1 MNLITIDNCGLAC
14 PQPVINTKKALDGI
28 AAGQSLIS
36 IVDNAAAK
44 ENVTRFAVNSGCAV
58 KVEEKNGIYSLTL
71 TKGGAVPTAA
81 ATTAA
86 PVVET
91 QNTAGKV
98 LFVRSNLLGI
108 GSDELGGLLIKSFF
122 YAVSQTPDHL
132 PAKIVLIN
140 SGVKLA
146 VTDSPVLKDLQ
157 ALAAAGVE
165 VLSCGTCLD
174 FYGLKEQLAVGHISN
189 MYTIYEVM
197 ATHAVITL

>member
-44 ENVTRFAVNSGCAV
+44 ENVTRFAVNSGCTV
-58 KVEEKNGIYSLTL
+58 KAEEKNGIYSLTL
-71 TKGGAVPTAA
+71 TKGGAAPSAA
-81 ATTAA
+81 A
-86 PVVET
+86 PQEET
-91 QNTAGKV
+91 PSTVGKV
-98 LFVRSNLLGI
+98 IFIRSNVLGI

-122 YAVSQTPDHL
+122 YAVSQTPDRL

-157 ALAAAGVE
+157 ALVAAGVE
-165 VLSCGTCLD
+165 ILACGTCLD

-197 ATHAVITL
+197 AANAVITL

>member
-1 MNLITIDNCGLAC
+1 M
-14 PQPVINTKKALDGI
+14 
-28 AAGQSLIS
+28 IS

-44 ENVTRFAVNSGCAV
+44 ENVTRFAVNSGCTV
-58 KVEEKNGIYSLTL
+58 KAEEKNGIYSLTL
-71 TKGGAVPTAA
+71 TKGGAAPSAA
-81 ATTAA
+81 APLA
-86 PVVET
+86 ET
-91 QNTAGKV
+91 QITTGKV
-98 LFVRSNLLGI
+98 IFIRSNLLGI

-122 YAVSQTPDHL
+122 YAVSQTPDRL

-157 ALAAAGVE
+157 ALVAAGVE
-165 VLSCGTCLD
+165 ILACGTCLD

-197 ATHAVITL
+197 AAHAVITL

>member
-28 AAGQSLIS
+28 GAGQSLIS

-44 ENVTRFAVNSGCAV
+44 ENVTRFAVNSGCTV
-58 KVEEKNGIYSLTL
+58 KAEEKNGIFSLTL
-71 TKGGAVPTAA
+71 TKNGAAPTA
-81 ATTAA
+81 TA
-86 PVVET
+86 PVAEI
-91 QNTAGKV
+91 QSTAGKV
-98 LFVRSNLLGI
+98 IFIRSNLLGI
-108 GSDELGGLLIKSFF
+108 GSDELGSLLIKSFF

-157 ALAAAGVE
+157 ALVAAGVE
-165 VLSCGTCLD
+165 ILACGTCLD
-174 FYGLKEQLAVGHISN
+174 FYGLKEQLAVGHI
-189 MYTIYEVM
+189 
-197 ATHAVITL
+197 

>member
-28 AAGQSLIS
+28 GAGQSLIS

-44 ENVTRFAVNSGCAV
+44 ENVTRFAVNSGCTV
-58 KVEEKNGIYSLTL
+58 KAEEKNGIFSLTL
-71 TKGGAVPTAA
+71 TKNGAAPSA
-81 ATTAA
+81 ATPQA
-86 PVVET
+86 EI
-91 QNTAGKV
+91 QSTAGKV
-98 LFVRSNLLGI
+98 IFIRSNLLGI

-122 YAVSQTPDHL
+122 YAVSQTPDRL

-157 ALAAAGVE
+157 TLAAAGVE

-174 FYGLKEQLAVGHISN
+174 FYGLKEQLAVGHLSN
-189 MYTIYEVM
+189 MYTIYEVL
-197 ATHAVITL
+197 AAHAVITL

>member
-44 ENVTRFAVNSGCAV
+44 ENVTRFAVNSGCTV

-81 ATTAA
+81 APPA
-86 PVVET
+86 ET
-91 QNTAGKV
+91 QSTAGKV
-98 LFVRSNLLGI
+98 IFIRSNLLGI

-122 YAVSQTPDHL
+122 YAVSQTPDRL

-157 ALAAAGVE
+157 ALVAAGVE
-165 VLSCGTCLD
+165 ILACGTCLD